1 MFGRKNLSFVAR
13 MAPEEESGKYAIA
26 EIGICDSVNDE
37 DYVTS
42 AGLAFRKD
50 HMTPDVRK
58 ARDKASKSEN
68 SDDW

>member
-1 MFGRKNLSFVAR
+1 MFGRKNLDLVFR
-13 MAPEEESGKYAIA
+13 MAPEEDSGRYAIA
-26 EIGICDSVNDE
+26 EVGIVNSVDDE

-58 ARDKASKSEN
+58 SRDAAAKAARKSE
-68 SDDW
+68 D